1 MSEPTEKQLKY
12 AIAIARELGINL
24 PKERTKQSLYQFIKE
39 NKPAFDETYEQ
50 RCIGHDFN
58 GERYENIWSLS
69 EWGDN

>member
-1 MSEPTEKQLKY
+1 MSEPTEKQMNY
-12 AIAIARELGINL
+12 AIAIASELGINL

-58 GERYENIWSLS
+58 GERYENIWGLS